1 LLTGAGKANAARCA
15 LAGLLRDLIADKC
28 RQDFGAAGDKVL
40 RQHVVDFSQAEF
52 RQIVR
57 EEQPLML
64 AKPLRDGL
72 RKADLLVMIFKL

>member
-1 LLTGAGKANAARCA
+1 MPTDFCAARH
-15 LAGLLRDLIADKC
+15 
-28 RQDFGAAGDKVL
+28 KVL
-40 RQHVVDFSQAEF
+40 LQHVVDFSQAEF

-72 RKADLLVMIFKL
+72 RKADLFVMIF